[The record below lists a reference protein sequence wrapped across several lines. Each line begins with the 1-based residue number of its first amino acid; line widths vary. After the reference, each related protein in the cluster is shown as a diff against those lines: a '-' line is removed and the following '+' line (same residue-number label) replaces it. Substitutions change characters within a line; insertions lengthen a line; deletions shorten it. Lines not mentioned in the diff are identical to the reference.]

1 MAYHDTVLS
10 EGGAEPHVGPTFN
23 AYLVIFGALAVFTLL
38 SFLVNL
44 LFGQH
49 NFTGAA
55 IIMIVA
61 VCKALLV
68 ALYFMH
74 LKFDWRKLYYIVTPL
89 MILTVMMIVVLLPD
103 FVVDAHRDALDDE
116 AAATSGMVQGAPH

>member
-1 MAYHDTVLS
+1 MEYHDTVLS

-44 LFGQH
+44 IFGQ

-61 VCKALLV
+61 ACKALLV
-68 ALYFMH
+68 AMYFMH
-74 LKFDWRKLYYIVTPL
+74 LKFDWPKLYYIVTPL

-103 FVVDAHRDALDDE
+103 FVVDAHRDAQDDE
-116 AAATSGMVQGAPH
+116 AAATSGMVHEAKH